1 MTNRIDVEKLKGV
14 YYNNADISCYI
25 SSLSDIK
32 QTLATD
38 TDMLCDNNTETS
50 FNDVEDMI
58 VEYIKNLPVSEY
70 NNILDKNS
78 KIMTVLE
85 AYANLLLVISKFSQ
99 ITTLSTIIL
108 IFCDY
113 FSLEYENII
122 CELPNGLK
130 IKLYYELK
138 AHIHKT
144 DILDNLCG
152 INKNDASKPLF

>member
-1 MTNRIDVEKLKGV
+1 MTNRIDVEKLKGI
-14 YYNNADISCYI
+14 YYNNDDMCCDM

-32 QTLATD
+32 QTLAND
-38 TDMLCDNNTETS
+38 TDMLCDNNAESTY
-50 FNDVEDMI
+50 NDVEDMI
-58 VEYIKNLPVSEY
+58 VEYIRNLPVSEY

-78 KIMTVLE
+78 KMLADLE
-85 AYANLLLVISKFSQ
+85 AYTNLVLVISKYNQ
-99 ITTLSTIIL
+99 IATLSTIIL

-113 FSLEYENII
+113 FNLKYENII

-138 AHIHKT
+138 AHIYKS
-144 DILDNLCG
+144 DILDELFG